1 MVEWKKYKWPIISI
15 VIIMGVLAIMILI
28 GFDLGILSDNPD
40 GLERVLEDWGS
51 ETGSEFW
58 NPLLSFIQNEGI
70 AAIVGI
76 LLSVVIIGGV
86 FYLII
91 RTKNKRKE
99 AKETAQ
105 SDN

>member
-40 GLERVLEDWGS
+40 GLERVLEDWGNQ
-51 ETGSEFW
+51 TGSEFW
-58 NPLLSFIQNEGI
+58 TPLLSFIQNEGI

-99 AKETAQ
+99 VKETVQ
-105 SDN
+105 SDK